1 MDAPSLN
8 PLSSVAAIERALLAY
23 VDSAYFLRSETLR
36 DERRAL
42 LGSERALMGEP
53 LLEPIAIYE
62 SSAEP
67 IASSVAAGLTAREAE
82 MLTEAIF
89 GQRIDG
95 LRQHQAEAMRIALS
109 ENRPWNPVITS
120 GTGSGKTESFMLPLF
135 ARLIMEA
142 RGRGT
147 THRPNQRWWASARPA
162 WRPTRDDDR
171 PAAVRA
177 MVLYPTNA
185 LVEDQLTRLRRTAE
199 QLEAT
204 GGPKT
209 WIGRYTGATPGG
221 TSVPKPGTTSQAVS
235 AVAAELA
242 QMERER
248 DQLVHENPDLRDHL
262 QDPRSGELLT
272 RWDMIA
278 TPPDILV
285 TNYSMLNIM
294 LMRQLEDPIFE
305 QTSAWL
311 QQDPEHVFTL
321 VLDELHLYRGTQ
333 GSEVAILIRNLV
345 RRLGLSSD
353 SPQLRIIG
361 TSASL
366 GGDGFDFLEQLFGVD
381 PSTFEILPGSPRQIG
396 ALESITP
403 DDVDSRSVADLARAL
418 AAACV
423 DSDGTARATRVGD
436 IVERLF
442 AGSGHL
448 ADLERLLD
456 RVSTGETDGQRFRG
470 HIFMRTMTG
479 IWACSDPECRLAT
492 PDADR
497 RIGRLHARPTEHCGC
512 GARVLEL
519 LYCGSCG
526 VEALGGHVIGEV
538 NGYPLLSS
546 TPNPG
551 GRPSKQV
558 FERSAAEY
566 VWYLPGELEHAG
578 AQIERTIDKVK
589 ITTKL
594 VAATLDPKM
603 GMLAPDGDSPTGLIL
618 VAPAKAADDVA
629 ALPIAC
635 PRCGHQPRQ
644 VSAAFGRVRSAFRAH
659 TQGVTQAA
667 QLLVSEVFER
677 LSRTSGSPKTIV
689 FTDSRDDAARMA
701 MGLAANHYADLL
713 RQLLRQA
720 FRDRPP
726 HPEAID
732 AAMRRKA
739 SGTAS
744 DDDLATYAAAQAAQ
758 PSLVQALA
766 LRLAGLAEDRHH
778 EEIRAHAAA
787 AEDSGVTWPT
797 LIQSLTAR
805 HLEAGVPPGGPRRE
819 LLDYAQGEW
828 QRSFLPPTGEAWKP
842 FPDATRLSL
851 EKAYIAALE
860 TAVLDTLVGDDERDS
875 EESRLG
881 YFSAT
886 ALPSDTP
893 QEVVEA
899 VQTALRLSIDIALAS
914 DKKSLPASAVEYLR
928 RVEARSGLEIASS
941 ATVIATEV
949 LGGFQAA
956 RSFVDR
962 SGVKFQPAGDSV
974 WVCQLCAR
982 QHLHAS
988 AGVCARPKCSGT
1000 LMEGRAEDRGFE
1012 DYYEMLS
1019 RRDPRRFSV
1028 AELTGQTKPAEVQRR
1043 RQRLFRDLVLPGIES
1058 ELIHPIDVL
1067 SVTTTMEAGVD
1078 IGSLSAVVM
1087 GNVPPQRFN
1096 YQQRVGRAGR
1106 AGQTFSLAATLCR
1119 SRSHDDYYFTNSE
1132 RITGDAPKDPFLDV
1146 DRPEIVRRVV
1156 AAESLRLAFRA
1167 ITNAPKPIGRHVH
1180 GSFGA
1185 TSDWPSRRSDI
1196 ETWLSTAHE
1205 ISGIVADLTA
1215 RTGISTP
1222 SEIEDWVRHGLVEAI
1237 DAAVG
1242 SPLYNQEALSELLA
1256 NAGVLPMFGFPTRVR
1271 NLFENGSMGLRADAL
1286 SDRPL
1291 DQAVSMF
1298 APGAQVV
1305 RDGWVYTV
1313 DGFAAFQRGSQKPFQ
1328 VPPLEALVVVDRCGT
1343 CGVTSRTES
1352 DVEGPCPVCD
1362 TPLERLRVY
1371 QPAGFRT
1378 SPKRSDRLDSDE
1390 RAPSAARPLLAWT
1403 SLNGSPRQLGSVS
1416 SWTLRQA
1423 DLLTINDNDG
1433 ALFEFRRGSQQ
1444 SVQVPMRGTNLD
1456 GPIVKEPGAIGDVRV
1471 TDAFLLQVETDHLA
1485 TRAIPIDSHDS
1496 RSGEDALVSYAESL
1510 RRAAQDLLSIDISEL
1525 VVGLQPRSIDGLKTS
1540 AIFVADALENGAG
1553 YATELGS
1560 HLLPD
1565 LLARIDAIGSERWS
1579 IAQHQTCGSSCPDCL
1594 RSWDN
1599 RFEHPRLDW
1608 RLALDV
1614 NDLALGRSLDHG
1626 RWHAYAESALSIF
1639 LDSWG
1644 ESLDQLTVD
1653 RSDGVYL
1660 LSTPGGAAVIGHPL
1674 WSRRAG
1680 WRNDA
1685 QESAIASI
1693 GLPDDKILVEDW
1705 RRLSRMPS
1713 DIWAHL
1719 LTR

>member
-8 PLSSVAAIERALLAY
+8 PLASVAAVERALLAY
-23 VDSAYFLRSETLR
+23 IDSAYFLRSETLR

-42 LGSERALMGEP
+42 LSNERALMGEP

-62 SSAEP
+62 NSEEP
-67 IASSVAAGLTAREAE
+67 IAASVAAGLTEREAG
-82 MLTEAIF
+82 LLVDAVF
-89 GQRIDG
+89 GRPIDG
-95 LRQHQAEAMRIALS
+95 LRQHQADAMRLALS
-109 ENRPWNPVITS
+109 ESPPWNPVVTS

-135 ARLIMEA
+135 ARLIMET
-142 RGRGT
+142 RGRGA
-147 THRPNQRWWASARPA
+147 THQPNERWWVDARPA
-162 WRPTRDDDR
+162 WRPTRNDQR
-171 PAAVRA
+171 SAAVRS

-185 LVEDQLTRLRRTAE
+185 LVEDQLTRLRRAAE
-199 QLEAT
+199 RLEAL
-204 GGPKT
+204 GGPKA
-209 WIGRYTGATPGG
+209 WIGRYTSATPGG
-221 TSVPKPGTTSQAVS
+221 TSVPRAGTTSQAVTE
-235 AVAAELA
+235 VAAALA
-242 QMERER
+242 QLEREH
-248 DQLVHENPDLRDHL
+248 DELVKANPALRDHL

-278 TPPDILV
+278 TPPDVLV

-294 LMRQLEDPIFE
+294 LMRQLEAPIFE
-305 QTSAWL
+305 QTRAWL
-311 QQDPEHVFTL
+311 QQDAQNVFTL

-333 GSEVAILIRNLV
+333 GSEVAILLRNLV

-353 SPQLRIIG
+353 SPQLRVIG

-366 GGDGFDFLEQLFGVD
+366 GADGFDFLEQLFGID
-381 PSTFEILPGSPRQIG
+381 RSTFAILPGTSRPIGELQSISPDAID
-396 ALESITP
+396 AHSTAE
-403 DDVDSRSVADLARAL
+403 LAQAL

-423 DSDGTARATRVGD
+423 DSTGVARATRTGA
-436 IVERLF
+436 IVDRLF
-442 AGSGHL
+442 AGSGEL
-448 ADLERLLD
+448 QDLERLLD
-456 RVSTGETDGQRFRG
+456 RVSSGETDDQRFRG

-479 IWACSDPECRLAT
+479 IWACSDPGCRLAT
-492 PDADR
+492 PDDDR
-497 RIGRLHARPTEHCGC
+497 RVGQLHARPTEHCGC

-538 NGYPLLSS
+538 DGSPLLSS

-551 GRPSKQV
+551 GRPPKQV
-558 FERSAAEY
+558 FERPASEY

-578 AQIERTIDKVK
+578 TQIERTVNKVK

-594 VAATLDPKM
+594 VAATLEPKL
-603 GMLAPDGDSPTGLIL
+603 GMVAPDEHAPTGLIL
-618 VAPAKAADDVA
+618 LAPAKAADDVA

-644 VSAAFGRVRSAFRAH
+644 ISASFGRVRSAFRAH

-677 LSRTSGSPKTIV
+677 LSRTSDSPKTIV

-701 MGLAANHYADLL
+701 MGLGANHYADLL

-720 FRDRPP
+720 LRDRAP
-726 HPEAID
+726 HPDAID

-739 SGTAS
+739 SGAAS
-744 DDDLATYAAAQAAQ
+744 DDDLETYAAAQTAV
-758 PSLVQALA
+758 PSLVNALT
-766 LRLAGLAEDRHH
+766 LRLAGLAEEKHE
-778 EEIRAHAAA
+778 EEIRQHTAA
-787 AEDSGVTWPT
+787 AEEAGLAWPT
-797 LIQSLTAR
+797 LIQSLTNR
-805 HLEAGVPPGGPRRE
+805 HLEIGVPPGGPRRG
-819 LLDYAQGEW
+819 LLDSADGEW
-828 QRSFLPPTGEAWKP
+828 QRAFSPPTGEDWKP
-842 FPDATRLSL
+842 FPDATRFPL
-851 EKAYIAALE
+851 EKAYTAALE

-875 EESRLG
+875 EEASLG
-881 YFSAT
+881 YFSVA
-886 ALPSDTP
+886 ALPSDTS
-893 QEVVEA
+893 QAVLEA
-899 VQTALRLSIDIALAS
+899 VQTSLRLSIDIVLQN
-914 DKKSLPASAVEYLR
+914 DKKGLPAAAVEYLR
-928 RVEARSGLEIASS
+928 RVEARAGLEV
-941 ATVIATEV
+941 ATKATSIATDV
-949 LGGFQAA
+949 LGEFQAA
-956 RSFVDR
+956 RSFFDR
-962 SGVKFQPAGDSV
+962 RRVKFQPAGADV

-988 AGVCARPKCSGT
+988 AGVCARPKCSGA
-1000 LMEGRAEDRGFE
+1000 LQEGRAEDRGFE

-1019 RRDPRRFSV
+1019 RRSPRRFSV

-1043 RQRLFRDLVLPGIES
+1043 RQRLFRDLVLPGLES
-1058 ELIHPIDVL
+1058 RLVHPIDVL

-1156 AAESLRLAFRA
+1156 AAESLRLAFAA
-1167 ITNAPKPIGRHVH
+1167 IPDAPKPVGRHVH

-1185 TSDWPSRRSDI
+1185 TADWPSRRGDVQS
-1196 ETWLSTAHE
+1196 WLNGAAEVSK
-1205 ISGIVADLTA
+1205 IVAELTS
-1215 RTGISTP
+1215 RTGIREQS
-1222 SEIEDWVRHGLVEAI
+1222 SIEEWVRDGLVDAI
-1237 DAAVG
+1237 DVAVD
-1242 SPLYNQEALSELLA
+1242 SPLYNQDALSELLA

-1271 NLFENGSMGLRADAL
+1271 DLFENGPAGLRGDVL

-1313 DGFAAFQRGSQKPFQ
+1313 DGFAAFRPGPRQAFP
-1328 VPPLEALVVVDRCGT
+1328 VPPLEALVEVDRCAT
-1343 CGVTSRTES
+1343 CGVTSRTQS
-1352 DVEGPCPVCD
+1352 DVEGSCPVCS
-1362 TPLERLRVY
+1362 TSMKRLRIY

-1390 RAPSAARPLLAWT
+1390 RAPSAARPLLAWST
-1403 SLNGSPRQLGSVS
+1403 LTGSPRQMGAVS

-1433 ALFEFRRGSQQ
+1433 SLFEFRRGSQH
-1444 SVQVPMRGTNLD
+1444 SVQVPMRGTSLD

-1485 TRAIPIDSHDS
+1485 TRGIPIDGLDS
-1496 RSGEDALVSYAESL
+1496 RSGEDALVSYAEAL

-1553 YATELGS
+1553 YASELGS
-1560 HLLPD
+1560 KLLKD
-1565 LLARIDAIGSERWS
+1565 LLARIDAIGFERWS
-1579 IAQHQTCGSSCPDCL
+1579 ISQHETCGSSCPDCL

-1614 NDLALGRSLDHG
+1614 NDLALGRPLDHG
-1626 RWHAYAESALSIF
+1626 RWHAYAETALSIF
-1639 LDSWG
+1639 LSSWG
-1644 ESLDQLTVD
+1644 ESLDQLSIDRVD
-1653 RSDGVYL
+1653 GLYL
-1660 LSTPGGAAVIGHPL
+1660 LSTPGRAAVIGHPL

-1680 WRNDA
+1680 WRNAA
-1685 QESAIASI
+1685 QQAAIAST
-1693 GLPDDKILVEDW
+1693 GLPADRVLVEDW

-1713 DIWAHL
+1713 EIWAHL